1 MFGFIG
7 SLISLA
13 DVLFPLRDAK
23 RQALH
28 DDKMADTVVVV
39 RGQQPKRS

>member
-1 MFGFIG
+1 LFGFIG

-28 DDKMADTVVVV
+28 DKMADTVVV